1 MNRTNSEKR
10 YPVLGSTFLK
20 IVVGGI
26 AILSIIGFAVS
37 LYGTVYCEEYADVFY
52 HSTPKEM
59 LARVIGNPKYYN
71 TERIGASAARKI
83 FKVIHQLKYYFLPLT
98 VLFGLQSVGSFV
110 YLIAAAGR
118 RRYTNDVVGSFL
130 TRIPLDILLPSI
142 PLSAFLIIA
151 FFERVRIV
159 PTDFSYGGAA
169 LLLIFGILCGV
180 ALMVVMM
187 DIAVRLKQGKWW
199 KNTIIYRLIRLICLF
214 VKLVLNRLPVFIKSI
229 FFMGLLFVGA
239 LFVIFLG
246 RSASVLSVLLFLFA
260 FAVLFVIVFYFSI
273 LLDTLLKGTDRLAK
287 GKLDEKISAS
297 HMIGDFKKAAENLN
311 SIGNGMNLAVAERMK
326 SERFRTELITNVSH
340 DIKTPLTSI
349 INYSD
354 LILSEECENEK
365 IREYADVLARQ
376 SGKLKRLTEDLIEAS
391 KAANGMVTVNVVPME
406 SSVLFGQM
414 TGEYGEKLKERQLE
428 LIASAEDCV
437 LLADGRLIWRIF
449 DNLMN
454 NVFKY
459 AQAGTRV
466 YLDCKQVDDYA
477 QIVLRN
483 TSREQLNISAEELME
498 RFVRGDSAR
507 TSEGNGLGLSIAR
520 SFTELQR
527 GSFKIEIDGDLFKAI
542 VRIPLQK

>member
-26 AILSIIGFAVS
+26 LILSIIGFAVS

-151 FFERVRIV
+151 FFERVRVV

-214 VKLVLNRLPVFIKSI
+214 VKLVLNRLPVFIKSV

-542 VRIPLQK
+542 VCIPLQK